1 MTFCQE
7 KICVEAKIELTSFFR
22 AQDTNL
28 RNGNFLN
35 IIDDLLADHDDEEL
49 LSELHQTSSAAACL
63 VSEPKEGVVVTGI
76 AQESGKN

>member
-1 MTFCQE
+1 MAFCQE
-7 KICVEAKIELTSFFR
+7 KVCVEAKIELTSFFR
-22 AQDTNL
+22 TQDTNL

-35 IIDDLLADHDDEEL
+35 VIDDLFADHDDEEL
-49 LSELHQTSSAAACL
+49 LSELHQTSSAAARL